1 MDLFSKFRKDYFN
14 YLISIILPAII
25 SGISIPVFK
34 HLLGAKGYGNF
45 SIWFNAIL
53 IITSIL
59 AGWITQSI
67 ILFYPSSPD
76 KRLFSKEA
84 LLLSGRTQLLFFMP
98 VLISIWLISN
108 NFLLATLCS
117 LALLVTS
124 IQFTILP
131 IIQSS
136 FLSKKIIF
144 SEILRV
150 ISYVASAILL
160 LKFSGISY
168 LYSLFIAVI
177 VSYSLSLFYLIKQ
190 ARTFFRNQAER
201 PPVFKPESAKYL
213 FTKFFNYGAPLSLWF
228 VFSYLLS
235 YIDKLFMLHHF
246 GGEVQGNYQAIFDLL
261 SKSIVLI
268 ISPIVTSLFPILT
281 SAYSKGD
288 NSEIR
293 RLLKK
298 IIFFEMAGFLTA
310 TILYWWFGATL
321 LLRILKT
328 PDTFT
333 FRLMGFIV
341 IAGTF
346 TWQLAILVQKR
357 FELKLRS
364 LYLLA
369 MVIIAFVSQVVFYL
383 VFKNYFSQLLYPL
396 GFLLS
401 AFVYLFLISISE
413 LIAVSKSLPS
423 SINKYLKITKIQGS
437 QTGLK

>member
-14 YLISIILPAII
+14 YLISIILPALI

-45 SIWFNAIL
+45 SIWFNAVL

-67 ILFYPSSPD
+67 ILFYPASHD
-76 KRLFSKEA
+76 KRVFSKEA
-84 LLLSGRTQLLFFMP
+84 LLLSGRTQLFFFLP

-108 NFLLATLCS
+108 NFFLATLCS
-117 LALLVTS
+117 LTLLVTS

-131 IIQSS
+131 IIQSG

-150 ISYVASAILL
+150 TSYVASAILL
-160 LKFSGISY
+160 LKFSGLTY

-177 VSYSLSLFYLIKQ
+177 VSYSLSLYYLIKQ
-190 ARTFFRNQAER
+190 AKRFFRKQEEISNDKKIE
-201 PPVFKPESAKYL
+201 PLHLSK
-213 FTKFFNYGAPLSLWF
+213 KFFNYGAPLSLWF

-281 SAYSKGD
+281 SAYAKGD
-288 NSEIR
+288 KSEIR
-293 RLLKK
+293 KLLKK
-298 IIFFEMAGFLTA
+298 IIFFEMAGFLIA
-310 TILYWWFGATL
+310 SVLYWWFGATI

-364 LYLLA
+364 LYLLV
-369 MVIIAFVSQVVFYL
+369 MVIIAFISQVLFYL
-383 VFKNYFSQLLYPL
+383 LFKNYSSQLLYPL

-413 LIAVSKSLPS
+413 LAAVSKSLPV
-423 SINKYLKITKIQGS
+423 SINKYLKTTK
-437 QTGLK
+437 